1 MHKSQKI
8 WFGIFQKPNQLG
20 SISYSVF
27 QKIRKKKLLRER
39 MYFDKTDLI
48 WYKPRLV

>member
-27 QKIRKKKLLRER
+27 QKIRKKKIIKRENV
-39 MYFDKTDLI
+39 F
-48 WYKPRLV
+48 